1 MIQSSF
7 AISARDYYSC
17 ELTSKIPVRVLIV
30 TINGPTGFGIVE
42 SLKGEE
48 ESIEEYVE
56 ALHLSKSITEVSV
69 TYRSSTAYW
78 TKVTHDLEFPSIY
91 ETILECGSMTRLP
104 VIIQEGTQKHSVLSP
119 SRERLRVLLK
129 TLRERFTTAKIRLL
143 KTTPSSPFKPLLTDK
158 QMEAFSAAYKAGY
171 YEIPHRVTVRELAS
185 DIGIS
190 RVAMQERLRRAE
202 IRIVESFTK
211 GLSHHSEL

>member
-78 TKVTHDLEFPSIY
+78 TTDFI
-91 ETILECGSMTRLP
+91 TIALSVFRRPFGLP
-104 VIIQEGTQKHSVLSP
+104 
-119 SRERLRVLLK
+119 
-129 TLRERFTTAKIRLL
+129 
-143 KTTPSSPFKPLLTDK
+143 
-158 QMEAFSAAYKAGY
+158 
-171 YEIPHRVTVRELAS
+171 
-185 DIGIS
+185 
-190 RVAMQERLRRAE
+190 
-202 IRIVESFTK
+202 
-211 GLSHHSEL
+211 